1 MRRPE
6 KSQTPAG
13 ASECSGFFSARRT
26 WGQIPN
32 GFTKIVDAEGGRL
45 VVRNDQVG
53 AIDLTTCRQTDERGQ
68 ASPFQGR
75 RALKS
80 MNLKS
85 GGSALIRAY
94 HHGGLMRAVTRDIF
108 VSWPPRPF
116 RELAITEELR
126 RRGVPTVEV
135 YAGCVERL
143 HGPFYRAWL
152 VTRELEGA
160 QDLWAALQSGFA
172 EEIGIERVMRAVAK
186 SLRAVH
192 GYGIYHA
199 DLNLKNILIRNERAG
214 ARAYVIDF
222 DKAKLLLGP
231 LPAQL
236 ARRNLDRLL
245 RSVGKLDPQRAYF
258 SPQLWDRFVGF
269 YYSGTE

>member
-1 MRRPE
+1 LGLFGARP
-6 KSQTPAG
+6 A
-13 ASECSGFFSARRT
+13 
-26 WGQIPN
+26 WGEIPS

-53 AIDLTTCRQTDERGQ
+53 AIDLTTCRQVDGREQ
-68 ASPFQGR
+68 AVRFQGR

-80 MNLKS
+80 IDLKS
-85 GGSALIRAY
+85 GAAALIRPY
-94 HHGGLMRAVTRDIF
+94 HHGGLMRALTRDIF
-108 VSWPPRPF
+108 ASWPPRPF

-135 YAGCVERL
+135 YAGCMEPLR
-143 HGPFYRAWL
+143 GPFYRAWL
-152 VTRELEGA
+152 ITRELEGA

-172 EEIGIERVMRAVAK
+172 EEIGIERVMHAVAK

-192 GYGIYHA
+192 RQGIYHA
-199 DLNLKNILIRNERAG
+199 DLNLKNILIRNERDG
-214 ARAYVIDF
+214 ARAHVIDF

-231 LPAQL
+231 LPAPL
-236 ARRNLDRLL
+236 AKRNLDRLL
-245 RSVGKLDPQRAYF
+245 RSAGKLDPQRAYV
-258 SPQLWDRFVGF
+258 SPQLWDRFVSF